1 MFDKSNDI
9 ELKDFLLIRDLIEA
23 RSGIRVR
30 DSRKDYL
37 GYRVRERMS
46 VTGIVDFEEYY
57 FFLKYSS
64 GDAGEFQLLMN
75 LVTVQETC
83 FYRNTDQLR
92 SFQDIILRGIV
103 DRKKA
108 EGSNHIK
115 LWSAASSTGEEALTL
130 AMIINETLDF
140 PNAWRVEILATD
152 ISTRAVG
159 LCKRGIYPKERFDNL
174 PKDKLAKYF
183 DVVEGGYRAKRIL
196 SDMISF
202 EHFNLIKD
210 IDPVKVPRLKNMDV
224 IFCRNVFIYFPQET
238 QQAIASKFLE
248 LLVPEGHLLLGNAE
262 SVDIRK
268 VPFIMTFLPGGMI
281 YQKV

>member
-1 MFDKSNDI
+1 MEKPI
-9 ELKDFLLIRDLIEA
+9 LE
-23 RSGIRVR
+23 
-30 DSRKDYL
+30 
-37 GYRVRERMS
+37 
-46 VTGIVDFEEYY
+46 
-57 FFLKYSS
+57 
-64 GDAGEFQLLMN
+64 
-75 LVTVQETC
+75 
-83 FYRNTDQLR
+83 

-115 LWSAASSTGEEALTL
+115 VWSAASSTGEEALTL

-140 PNAWRVEILATD
+140 PNAWRVEILGTD
-152 ISTRAVG
+152 ISTRAVD
-159 LCKRGIYPKERFDNL
+159 LCRKGIYPKERFDNL

-210 IDPVKVPRLKNMDV
+210 IDPVRVPRLKNMDV

>member
-1 MFDKSNDI
+1 MTDNANDI
-9 ELKDFLLIRDLIEA
+9 DPKDFLLIRDLIET
-23 RSGIRVR
+23 RTGIRVR

-37 GYRVRERMS
+37 GYRVRERMN
-46 VTGIVDFEEYY
+46 VTGIADFEEYY
-57 FFLKYSS
+57 FFLKYSAVDS
-64 GDAGEFQLLMN
+64 GEFQALMN

-83 FYRNTDQLR
+83 FYRNMDQLR
-92 SFQDIILRGIV
+92 SFQDIILKGII

-130 AMIINETLDF
+130 AMIINDTLDF
-140 PNAWRVEILATD
+140 PTAWRIEILATD
-152 ISTRAVG
+152 ISTRALDIARKAV
-159 LCKRGIYPKERFDNL
+159 YPKERFDNL

-183 DVVEGGYRAKRIL
+183 EVVDGGYKAKRIL

-202 EHFNLIKD
+202 EHFNLTKD
-210 IDPVKVPRLKNMDV
+210 IDANKFSRLKNMDV

-238 QQAIASKFLE
+238 QQALASRFLE